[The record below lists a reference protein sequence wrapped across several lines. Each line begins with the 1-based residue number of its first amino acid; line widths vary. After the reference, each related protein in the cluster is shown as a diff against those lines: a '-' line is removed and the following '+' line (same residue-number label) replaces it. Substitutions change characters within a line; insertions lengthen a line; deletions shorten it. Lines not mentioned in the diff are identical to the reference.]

1 MFQPRIRQIEPV
13 AWSPVIGVVRAIL
26 AFASLLTLSATPT
39 DSLFQPLWGI
49 GPQPVCKGI
58 NAFNLFCAFGPDNL
72 ELSKLVTAAALLLII
87 SGYLPQITSLLHYWI
102 SFSLFN
108 GIAIPDGGDQ
118 ITVVLTF
125 LLIPI
130 CITDSR
136 RNHWSS
142 WSGSS
147 PPAGWRCG
155 WAVACLIGIKI
166 QVSIVYL
173 QSCIEKTAQTEWATG
188 NNLYYTASGVFGFSN
203 PVRALL
209 APLLENEATVSL
221 LTWSVLALEFV
232 IAVTLLTPA
241 VWRPFLFLSAALFH
255 GGIAFLMGLWS
266 FALAMIAADLILTL
280 PLAGVAFSSGFSLI
294 ANKPDSGSVKEEQPT
309 EGKPF

>member
-1 MFQPRIRQIEPV
+1 M
-13 AWSPVIGVVRAIL
+13 
-26 AFASLLTLSATPT
+26 
-39 DSLFQPLWGI
+39 
-49 GPQPVCKGI
+49 
-58 NAFNLFCAFGPDNL
+58 
-72 ELSKLVTAAALLLII
+72 
-87 SGYLPQITSLLHYWI
+87 
-102 SFSLFN
+102 
-108 GIAIPDGGDQ
+108 
-118 ITVVLTF
+118 
-125 LLIPI
+125 
-130 CITDSR
+130 
-136 RNHWSS
+136 
-142 WSGSS
+142 
-147 PPAGWRCG
+147 
-155 WAVACLIGIKI
+155 IGIKI